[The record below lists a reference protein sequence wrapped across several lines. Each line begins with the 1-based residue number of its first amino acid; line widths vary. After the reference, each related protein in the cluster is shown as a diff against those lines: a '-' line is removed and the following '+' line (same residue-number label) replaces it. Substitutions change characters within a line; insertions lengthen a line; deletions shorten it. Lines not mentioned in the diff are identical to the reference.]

1 MPSSSHVSPAAL
13 PLASPNARSG
23 PASGAGSALPSPPAL
38 PPRDGFADEFPFAP
52 HFFPVEGGQLHY
64 VDEGQG
70 ETLLCVHGN
79 PTWSFAWRHVIGQFA
94 PQRRVVAVDHLGCGF
109 SSKPQWFPYRL
120 EHRIA
125 HLRALIEG
133 LDLRRITLVVHDWGG
148 AIGLGVAGQIPERFA
163 RLVITNTG
171 AFRSRHMPWRIA
183 ACRWPLV
190 GPLAVRGLNA
200 FARAALVMAVEHP
213 DRLTPA
219 ARRGLLAPYGNW
231 HDRVAIQRF
240 VEDIP
245 RNSDHPSFATLLE
258 VERGLARLTHLPALL
273 VWGERDWCF
282 TPAFRQEFE
291 RRLPRAESLPIA
303 DAGHY
308 VFEDA
313 RETLLARMAAF
324 FETHPLSDTAE
335 TPA

>member
-1 MPSSSHVSPAAL
+1 MSSSSHVSPAAS
-13 PLASPNARSG
+13 PLASASARSG
-23 PASGAGSALPSPPAL
+23 PASGAGSVLPPPPAL
-38 PPRDGFADEFPFAP
+38 PSRDGFADEFPFAP

-313 RETLLARMAAF
+313 RDTLLARMAAF